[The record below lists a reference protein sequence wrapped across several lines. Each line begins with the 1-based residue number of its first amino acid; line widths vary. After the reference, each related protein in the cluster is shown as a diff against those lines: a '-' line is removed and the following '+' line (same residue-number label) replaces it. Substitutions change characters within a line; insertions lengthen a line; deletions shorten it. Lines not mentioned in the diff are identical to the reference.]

1 MMKIDKDALEMAYF
15 GLEEARQTLVGD
27 QSEAYYQIDI
37 VKDGSQYFFYLGIYS
52 EGNQY
57 GKQEFQV
64 AKNFIEFDSIVNDIP
79 VGMETSY
86 IEVQVENLEVNE
98 DNYLDELVSKGTATI
113 TLTETRKAKSLKA
126 MIKKELEYAEIEAVV
141 GKVVKKGNVRTITV
155 EMAK

>member
-15 GLEEARQTLVGD
+15 GLEEAKQTLVGD

-37 VKDGSQYFFYLGIYS
+37 VKDGNLYFFYLGIYS

-57 GKQEFQV
+57 GKKEFQV
-64 AKNFIEFDSIVNDIP
+64 ARNFIEFDSIVNDIP
-79 VGMETSY
+79 HGMKTTY
-86 IEVQVENLEVNE
+86 VEAQDDSLEVTE

-126 MIKKELEYAEIEAVV
+126 MIKKELEYAEIEAVI
-141 GKVVKKGNVRTITV
+141 GKVVKKGYVRTITV
-155 EMAK
+155 EMKK